1 MQHLKH
7 CINPKVI
14 AGLAAVAVGVWVFAP
29 GAFAAA
35 LPLLILAICP
45 LSMIGMMYMMRGSG
59 QHAGSGGGAS
69 RDTQEG
75 GKEPVTE
82 SGEQEDARGIE
93 ALRAQVAEL
102 EARLAVEVRPQ
113 EAAAGQLDGRDAD

>member
-14 AGLAAVAVGVWVFAP
+14 AGLAAVAAGVWVFAP

-59 QHAGSGGGAS
+59 QQAGSGGGAS
-69 RDTQEG
+69 CHTQG
-75 GKEPVTE
+75 AGKEPVTE
-82 SGEQEDARGIE
+82 SASQEDARGIE

-102 EARLAVEVRPQ
+102 EARLAVEARPK
-113 EAAAGQLDGRDAD
+113 EATADQSAVRDAD